1 MQISLKF
8 FIRNAKHLTASA
20 LAAGSLILGGCA
32 SAATETIETYTM
44 PNVRADV
51 IYVCS
56 FGATSSQVKMDSGL
70 AHEGKTLI
78 SGGSLVQEQDQTATD
93 TREQVADEIVR
104 KLQSAGLRAVRADCA
119 APPNQNALLV
129 EGKFQTIDEGK
140 RRRRVLIGLGAGK
153 SEVSASI
160 QILYKSAAGALMPLR
175 SFTLEADSGRMPGV
189 AETAGVGA
197 VAGNVATAAAT
208 GGSLHG
214 VSEAKRNG
222 VAGDAKKLGDL
233 IAKQIGAASLA
244 NGWMSVER
252 TN

>member
-1 MQISLKF
+1 MQITFKF
-8 FIRNAKHLTASA
+8 FIRNAKHLTAAA
-20 LAAGSLILGGCA
+20 LVTGSLILGGCA
-32 SAATETIETYTM
+32 SAATETMKIDPA
-44 PNVRADV
+44 PNVHADV

-70 AHEGKTLI
+70 AHEGKSLI
-78 SGGSLVQEQDQTATD
+78 SGGSLAQEQDQTATD

-119 APPNQNALLV
+119 APPSQNALIV
-129 EGKFQTIDEGK
+129 EGNFQTIDEGK

-160 QILYKSAAGALMPLR
+160 QILYKSADGALMPLR
-175 SFTLEADSGRMPGV
+175 SFTLEADSGHMPGV
-189 AETAGVGA
+189 AETVGVGA

-214 VSEAKRNG
+214 VSEAKHNG

-233 IAKQIGAASLA
+233 IATQLGAASVG
-244 NGWMSVER
+244 NGWMSIGR
-252 TN
+252 TD